1 MFASRMFTI
10 KVLVDTLEPYGGS
23 EAIINEY
30 NTNRPAGS
38 EPIRESK
45 AGGFEIPLNAEE
57 RAELEKDAK
66 ENYRYLDEND
76 YVRQLKW
83 ESFQLEKRYYYEGF
97 RFAEKDLLYS
107 SLISVLGM
115 SNVRRVYP

>member
-1 MFASRMFTI
+1 MFASRIYTI

-30 NTNRPAGS
+30 NANRPEGS
-38 EPIRESK
+38 ELIRESK

-66 ENYRYLDEND
+66 QRGRFLDEND

-83 ESFQLEKRYYYEGF
+83 ELFQLEKRHYYAGF
-97 RFAEKDLLYS
+97 RFDEKDLLYS
-107 SLISVLGM
+107 SLISVLGL